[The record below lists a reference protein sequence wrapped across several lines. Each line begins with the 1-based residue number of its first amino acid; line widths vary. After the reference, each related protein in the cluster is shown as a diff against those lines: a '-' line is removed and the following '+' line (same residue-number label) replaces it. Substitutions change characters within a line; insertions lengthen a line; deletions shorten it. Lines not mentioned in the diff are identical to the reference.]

1 MAWLTC
7 TVVPRVVGS
16 EGSRLGSRRTVT
28 GQLALLV
35 TRPCFYSPCPS
46 ANTARMPHVWLARG
60 CPTLP
65 PDARRV
71 GARCVRSAQ
80 SVAGVRCCG
89 GSTCVSVCLSQQ
101 SCDGDDGQAATLAQA
116 RAYCERRGRRLC
128 TRAELGR
135 GFCCKSGCAMDGML
149 VWTEDA
155 CTAAPDNGGLPAA
168 ERWPPPRV
176 TGRWLSRAARCLGLS
191 ASNLSLHYPAD
202 ADAHFLEMRRQ
213 LRPWTQ
219 GALTLTLTLTLTLA
233 LTSASAPRP
242 SPAPPRAA
250 CAPGQGEGQG

>member
-1 MAWLTC
+1 
-7 TVVPRVVGS
+7 
-16 EGSRLGSRRTVT
+16 
-28 GQLALLV
+28 
-35 TRPCFYSPCPS
+35 
-46 ANTARMPHVWLARG
+46 MPHVWLTRG

-233 LTSASAPRP
+233 LTLILALTLTLTLTRCT
-242 SPAPPRAA
+242 APPIRGLQRALA
-250 CAPGQGEGQG
+250 RGQVD